1 MSNQFKKPSISH
13 TDPSVKDTADEQ
25 EKVAISTSGAPETA
39 LKTSYYLLLLYAALF
54 GAGSALLTAGYIT
67 LYNWGVTFFQQPNS
81 YFKIDGI
88 SFWPLILLTIAG
100 VLIGIAIKFFG
111 QHAGLGVAQG
121 QYAKTGRITPRYVPS
136 ILLEAFI
143 ALWSGAAVGPEGP
156 LVFLS
161 GGVGTFIA
169 DRLRIEKDDAPL
181 LVYSAIAGAF
191 GGFFGSPV
199 VGAIGAYEYMFIK
212 ELDFYRHVIP
222 GLVAA
227 AFGYSVYFALLH
239 TQFLGIFS
247 FPNYASPHIYDLGSA
262 VLVGL
267 IAGVIGILFKV
278 IFGVMH
284 LVFAPLKKRPVIL
297 AIVGGVVIGLI
308 GSFLP
313 LTLYSGQAQVTQIL
327 HTAEANPAA
336 YTVGFLLLLVVVK
349 ALLTSTSFATGF
361 DGGPVFPLLF
371 IGGTLGLAISQVLT
385 FIPQGVAV
393 TAAMAGVACAG
404 FPIPLTIA
412 LLLGLLGGQLDLL
425 PVIVIGAVTG
435 FLVSKALTPLLPKRN
450 AAKSTDSDEAK
461 VPGTSAATGTGEAS
475 TT

>member
-1 MSNQFKKPSISH
+1 MSDQSKDASISH
-13 TDPSVKDTADEQ
+13 ADPPVKDGEDEQ
-25 EKVAISTSGAPETA
+25 ARVEITTSGEPETA

-54 GAGSALLTAGYIT
+54 GALFSLLTAAYIT
-67 LYNWGVTFFQQPNS
+67 LYNWGVKFFQQPS
-81 YFKIDGI
+81 SFSFFKIGVI

-100 VLIGIAIKFFG
+100 VLIGLAIKFFG

-121 QYAKTGRITPRYVPS
+121 QYAKTGRVTPRYLPS

-143 ALWSGAAVGPEGP
+143 ALWSGAAVGPEGA

-169 DRLRIEKDDAPL
+169 DRLKIEKDDVPL

-191 GGFFGSPV
+191 GGFFGSPI
-199 VGAIGAYEYMFIK
+199 VGALGAYEYMFIK

-227 AFGYSVYFALLH
+227 AVGYSVYFALLH

-247 FPNYASPHIYDLGSA
+247 FPNYASPHLYDLGSA
-262 VLVGL
+262 VLVGV

-284 LVFAPLKKRPVIL
+284 LIFAPLNKRPVIR

-313 LTLYSGQAQVTQIL
+313 LTLYSGQDQLLQII
-327 HTAEANPAA
+327 HNAAANPAA
-336 YTVGFLLLLVVVK
+336 YSVGLLLLLVVVK
-349 ALLTSTSFATGF
+349 ALLTSTSFASGF
-361 DGGPVFPLLF
+361 DGGPIFPLLF
-371 IGGTLGLAISQVLT
+371 IGGTLGLTISQVLT
-385 FIPQGVAV
+385 FIPQGVGV
-393 TAAMAGVACAG
+393 TAAMAGVACAIL
-404 FPIPLTIA
+404 PLPLTVA
-412 LLLGLLGGQLDLL
+412 LLLGLMGGQLDLL

-435 FLVSKALTPLLPKRN
+435 MLVSKALTPLLPKPKR
-450 AAKSTDSDEAK
+450 AQSADS
-461 VPGTSAATGTGEAS
+461 GEA
-475 TT
+475 

>member
-1 MSNQFKKPSISH
+1 MSDQSKDTSISH
-13 TDPSVKDTADEQ
+13 TDPSVKDTTDERA
-25 EKVAISTSGAPETA
+25 KVPISASGEPETPI
-39 LKTSYYLLLLYAALF
+39 KTRYYVLLLYAALF
-54 GAGSALLTAGYIT
+54 GALFSLLTAGYIT
-67 LYNWGVTFFQQPNS
+67 LYNWGVKFFQQPS
-81 YFKIDGI
+81 SSFKIGGI
-88 SFWPLILLTIAG
+88 SFWPLILLTITG

-121 QYAKTGRITPRYVPS
+121 QYAKTGRIIPRYVPS

-143 ALWSGAAVGPEGP
+143 ALWSGAAIGPEGP

-169 DRLRIEKDDAPL
+169 DRLRIEKDDVPL

-191 GGFFGSPV
+191 GAFFGSPV
-199 VGAIGAYEYMFIK
+199 VGALGAYEYMFIK

-227 AFGYSVYFALLH
+227 AFGYSVYFALLQ
-239 TQFLGIFS
+239 TSFLGIFS
-247 FPNYASPHIYDLGSA
+247 FPTYASPHIYDLGSA
-262 VLVGL
+262 VLVGV

-284 LVFAPLKKRPVIL
+284 LVFTPLKKRPVVL

-313 LTLYSGQAQVTQIL
+313 LTLYSGQAQLLQII
-327 HTAEANPAA
+327 HNPAA
-336 YTVGFLLLLVVVK
+336 YTVGLLLLMVLVK

-361 DGGPVFPLLF
+361 DGGPIFPLLF

-393 TAAMAGVACAG
+393 TAGMAGVACAIL
-404 FPIPLTIA
+404 PLPLTVT

-435 FLVSKALTPLLPKRN
+435 FLVSKALTPLLPKQ
-450 AAKSTDSDEAK
+450 KSAQSTNSDEAK
-461 VPGTSAATGTGEAS
+461 VPGAPTATGTGEAS

>member
-1 MSNQFKKPSISH
+1 MSDQSKNTS
-13 TDPSVKDTADEQ
+13 DEQ
-25 EKVAISTSGAPETA
+25 AKVPISTSGEPETPI
-39 LKTSYYLLLLYAALF
+39 KTKYYLLLLYAALF
-54 GAGSALLTAGYIT
+54 GAFFSLLTAGYIS
-67 LYNWGVTFFQQPNS
+67 LYNWGVKFFQQPS
-81 YFKIDGI
+81 SSFKIGGI

-100 VLIGIAIKFFG
+100 VLIGLAIKFFG

-121 QYAKTGRITPRYVPS
+121 QYAKTGRIIPRYVPS

-169 DRLRIEKDDAPL
+169 DRLRIEKDDVPL
-181 LVYSAIAGAF
+181 LIYSAIAGAF

-227 AFGYSVYFALLH
+227 AVGYSVYFAILQ
-239 TQFLGIFS
+239 TSYLGIFS

-262 VLVGL
+262 LLVGV

-278 IFGVMH
+278 IFGVTH
-284 LVFAPLKKRPVIL
+284 LVFAPLKKRPVVL

-313 LTLYSGQAQVTQIL
+313 LTLYSGQTQLLQII
-327 HTAEANPAA
+327 HNPAA
-336 YTVGFLLLLVVVK
+336 YTVGFLLLLVLVK

-361 DGGPVFPLLF
+361 DGGPIFPLLF
-371 IGGTLGLAISQVLT
+371 IGGTLGLAISQILT

-393 TAAMAGVACAG
+393 SAGMAGVACAIL
-404 FPIPLTIA
+404 PLPLTVT

-425 PVIVIGAVTG
+425 PMIVIGAVTG

-450 AAKSTDSDEAK
+450 AAQSTDSGEAK
-461 VPGTSAATGTGEAS
+461 VPEAPTATATGEAS